1 MSIADALVEQ
11 SSGRQ
16 LYGHPSA
23 ASGGG
28 RASSSTPAV
37 VPDAGPAHAGH
48 DGAGGQMAF
57 ADADAGIG
65 FAFLTNQMG
74 GPDDD
79 RTRRIVAALDEA
91 IRS

>member
-1 MSIADALVEQ
+1 MER

-16 LYGHPSA
+16 LYGSPV
-23 ASGGG
+23 GGFRWG
-28 RASSSTPAV
+28 TGFQL
-37 VPDAGPAHAGH
+37 DAPPWCPMLGPRSFGH

-74 GPDDD
+74 DADDD
-79 RTRRIVAALDEA
+79 RTRRIVSALRGA
-91 IRS
+91 VR